1 MTENG
6 DWLNELCRMLHPTTR
21 LDVRLT
27 ASSNVMMLTGS
38 DEGRLFIRQN
48 KPLVSFCSITLKIL
62 KISTGHK
69 QTKNSL
75 HSKLQFGSICSVRN
89 RFRTRDIFKKLI
101 FLRFC
106 MYISCSETNYNR
118 TYTVNL

>member
-48 KPLVSFCSITLKIL
+48 KPLVSFLPLTFKMLTFLTEHI
-62 KISTGHK
+62 

-75 HSKLQFGSICSVRN
+75 LFKVQVGYTSSI
-89 RFRTRDIFKKLI
+89 RTRSRNWEIFKKKH
-101 FLRFC
+101 
-106 MYISCSETNYNR
+106 
-118 TYTVNL
+118 

>member
-1 MTENG
+1 MTEEKEDSK

-48 KPLVSFCSITLKIL
+48 KPLVNYYLEKY
-62 KISTGHK
+62 
-69 QTKNSL
+69 
-75 HSKLQFGSICSVRN
+75 
-89 RFRTRDIFKKLI
+89 FK
-101 FLRFC
+101 
-106 MYISCSETNYNR
+106 
-118 TYTVNL
+118 